1 MNAEHNLSTAEKCMS
16 IIDKECSTIKQLRFL
31 FDVCSQ
37 IECLTINIAEAN
49 EDIIISFLFSK
60 IKKNNYRIISQEK
73 MTW

>member
-1 MNAEHNLSTAEKCMS
+1 MNAEYNLSTAEKCIS
-16 IIDKECSTIKQLRFL
+16 IIDKECSTIKKLGFL

-60 IKKNNYRIISQEK
+60 IKKNTYRIISQ
-73 MTW
+73 